1 MPNQNFG
8 KALQNLKAFDKTLW
22 LRDTKERH
30 YIRSMIHKYGEIDE
44 DLNYRIRIGWMKWRN
59 ISRVL
64 YDRRIPIKL
73 KGNFYKTTI

>member
-1 MPNQNFG
+1 
-8 KALQNLKAFDKTLW
+8 
-22 LRDTKERH
+22 
-30 YIRSMIHKYGEIDE
+30 MIHKYGEIDE

-73 KGNFYKTTI
+73 KGNFYKTTM